1 MTDWIDNFRPVWQ
14 RTIRS
19 KSTQDRAETLPPTS
33 WAYVMLF
40 SIFLKRQKLF
50 LHQLNSKNN
59 GSVLWFKTILWYW
72 YCFTLSVAIHWNLG
86 QQDTWH
92 TSTRWVYDWFRYVRC
107 GRWRLWSSL
116 QHDMYVQVGKISTW
130 FLHLYLWGR
139 CHLMVTRLNLFF
151 FLVLTATII

>member
-1 MTDWIDNFRPVWQ
+1 MTTNSKWATLMKSRIVPCLILLCPCLWCLFHQCSDKGDEVVMRDWIDNFPPVWQ

-40 SIFLKRQKLF
+40 AIFLKRQKLF

-59 GSVLWFKTILWYW
+59 GSVLWLKTILWYW

-107 GRWRLWSSL
+107 GRRRLWSSL
-116 QHDMYVQVGKISTW
+116 
-130 FLHLYLWGR
+130 
-139 CHLMVTRLNLFF
+139 
-151 FLVLTATII
+151 